1 MILGYNDF
9 LLEKQLIRSRRD
21 LAISVFERLEEVK
34 PILTEAVD
42 MVELGIFD
50 DFTLESFSNFTE
62 EELNENLFKIAKEKL
77 QKAKETIK
85 QKGKDA
91 LSGAQEKIIKFGGD
105 VSKVIKTV
113 IKQIQEAIKKA
124 LDAGKAIAQKAI
136 AKGKEK
142 VSKAIGQIKDPKKLS
157 EELKN
162 GKAMLA
168 ATAKWVAGGF
178 SKEAAGAMS
187 KAAKDSG
194 ESTKE
199 SFNPIYF
206 ELMITEGIAHS
217 IRSGE
222 INLDE
227 LVNEGGGAK
236 IPFISTIAAK
246 LNEYPPFKQLYA
258 VKNKTKK
265 LVGGGLEK
273 FSAWAT
279 EVAGAP
285 GPYKFI
291 ALATII
297 GILVEMEVKGVGKKL
312 LKFALHGI
320 PMVGTII
327 SIAATVAKYLAYIAI
342 IETLLSEVQGN
353 EEPEESP
360 EEAPKEA

>member
-1 MILGYNDF
+1 MILEYHEF

-21 LAISVFERLEEVK
+21 LAISVFERLEK
-34 PILTEAVD
+34 IQPILTEAIE

-50 DFTLESFSNFTE
+50 NFTLETFSNFTE

-77 QKAKETIK
+77 EKAKETIK

-91 LSGAQEKIIKFGGD
+91 LSNAQQKIIKFGGD

-113 IKQIQEAIKKA
+113 IKQIQDAVKSA
-124 LDAGKAIAQKAI
+124 FDAGKSIAQKAI

-142 VSKAIGQIKDPKKLS
+142 ISKAIGEIKDPKKLS

-168 ATAKWVAGGF
+168 ATAKWITSGF

-194 ESTKE
+194 KETKE

-206 ELMITEGIAHS
+206 ELMITEGITHS
-217 IRSGE
+217 IKSGE

-227 LVNEGGGAK
+227 LINEGGEGPK

-258 VKNKTKK
+258 IKNKTKK

-273 FSAWAT
+273 FSVWAT
-279 EVAGAP
+279 DVAGAP

-320 PMVGTII
+320 PGVGTII
-327 SIAATVAKYLAYIAI
+327 SVAATVAKYLAYIAI
-342 IETLLSEVQGN
+342 IETVLSEVQG
-353 EEPEESP
+353 EEDPKKEPEE
-360 EEAPKEA
+360 A